1 MSNEKETRRL
11 RDFWNKRYVDFS
23 VQESGIISLSPKTN
37 QWMYHCKENTYRR
50 ALRRA
55 RFDFHQPV
63 RLLDGGCGQG
73 FFVSLSKQ
81 LFDQLAYTG
90 IDVSDKAIE
99 HLRRGHPDCHWICA
113 DIGVLHLIIDDE
125 HHRQAIRNLCEALAP
140 GGTGLFTDMLP
151 KNRFHVGDYLVY
163 RPLANYRSVFSET
176 RTQLI
181 DILPMYYWLPEFTRA
196 GNPLRRLDSLVPG
209 QLIYWLDRLL
219 LWSKLPQVRPSHDS
233 QMKIMIVKKSP

>member
-1 MSNEKETRRL
+1 
-11 RDFWNKRYVDFS
+11 
-23 VQESGIISLSPKTN
+23 
-37 QWMYHCKENTYRR
+37 
-50 ALRRA
+50 
-55 RFDFHQPV
+55 
-63 RLLDGGCGQG
+63 
-73 FFVSLSKQ
+73 LSKQ

-113 DIGVLHLIIDDE
+113 DIGDSSFRSEGEYDLVQSIEVLHLIIDDE